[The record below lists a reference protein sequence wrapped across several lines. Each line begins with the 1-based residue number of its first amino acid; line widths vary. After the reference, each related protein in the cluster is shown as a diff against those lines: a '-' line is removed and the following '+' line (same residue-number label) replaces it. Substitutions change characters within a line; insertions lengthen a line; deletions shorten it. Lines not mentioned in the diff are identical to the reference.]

1 MTLAPSTAINYDG
14 LIQPDRVHARLYY
27 DPAIFEEEMEKIWY
41 REWVFVGHDSEVPNP
56 GDMQE
61 KRIGLRQVYLVRG
74 ADGQVTVAQ
83 DSDGASPIA
92 RVAAHRGFVF
102 GSFSPTGKSLDEH
115 LQHAKEMI
123 DKFADLSPTGE
134 LDVRAG
140 VHKVRYGANWKMQ
153 LENSVDNYHALFV
166 HESAF
171 MTETQ
176 RRAAIAISGSQ
187 SHGLTRDLGGGHTQL
202 DFWPQERH
210 TGHMRPPQDLFPAV
224 SAESQ
229 REFAEAVE
237 RRLGKEY
244 GQQVLFD
251 SPPHIMVFPNL
262 FIINHDLRI
271 IQPVGVKESIIY
283 QYVVLLKGA
292 PQDINVLRLR
302 RHEYAYGPAGKIL
315 PDDMDIFE
323 RNQIALEA
331 RGNEWVNLNRGL
343 HRERRDDGGLSVGH
357 PTDELPQRAI
367 WRHYKSLM
375 TRE

>member
-1 MTLAPSTAINYDG
+1 MTLAPATGINYDD
-14 LIQPDRVHARLYY
+14 LIQDSRVHARLYY

-56 GDMQE
+56 GDVLP
-61 KRIGLRQVYLVRG
+61 KRIGLRQVFLTRRPDGGVTVTHDEEG
-74 ADGQVTVAQ
+74 AD
-83 DSDGASPIA
+83 PIA

-102 GSFSPTGKSLDEH
+102 GSFSPTGVPLDEH
-115 LQHAKEMI
+115 LQHAKEML

-140 VHKVRYGANWKMQ
+140 VHKVRYQANWKMQ

-171 MTETQ
+171 MTDVQ
-176 RRAAIAISGSQ
+176 RKAAIAISGSK
-187 SHGLTRDLGGGHTQL
+187 SRGLTRDLGGGHTQL

-210 TGHMRPPQDLFPAV
+210 TGHLRPPQNLFPAV
-224 SAESQ
+224 PEAAQ
-229 REFAEAVE
+229 RAFTEAVE
-237 RRLGKEY
+237 RRLGKEKAER
-244 GQQVLFD
+244 VLFD

-271 IQPVGVKESIIY
+271 IQPVSVKQSIIY

-292 PQDINVLRLR
+292 PQEVNVLRLR

-331 RGNEWVNLNRGL
+331 RGHEWITLNRGL
-343 HRERRDDGGLSVGH
+343 HRERRDENGLPIGH

-367 WRHYKSLM
+367 WRHYKALM
-375 TRE
+375 TRP